1 MDMSKV
7 NMHKRVAMTGNAPDV
22 PAKAGH
28 FRGGGIAKRGKGKAL
43 QEGGVFS
50 DTVGRALGRRTPD
63 AEGRALPRP
72 RKSRGKKQGYKARE
86 DESLGMR
93 TGKESGKKQS
103 MADRRAESYGKWG
116 SRPDQRIN
124 RAKGGPVR
132 GQKRQGRSARE
143 DESLGMR
150 TGKESGK
157 KQSMKDRRDESYGK
171 WRKPPQLRKGKKER
185 RADYRKEVQKK
196 GGNVIFADEWDK
208 IDPGLLTGLGLKKG
222 GAARRNTRRENILEE
237 EGRVSAE
244 KAYTKGGKRR
254 LGAEKRRLVRELKK

>member
-7 NMHKRVAMTGNAPDV
+7 NMHKRMAMTGNVPDV

-43 QEGGVFS
+43 QAGGVFS
-50 DTVGRALGRRTPD
+50 DKVGRALGRRTPD

-72 RKSRGKKQGYKARE
+72 KKPRGKKQGYKARE

-124 RAKGGPVR
+124 RAR
-132 GQKRQGRSARE
+132 
-143 DESLGMR
+143 
-150 TGKESGK
+150 
-157 KQSMKDRRDESYGK
+157 
-171 WRKPPQLRKGKKER
+171 
-185 RADYRKEVQKK
+185 
-196 GGNVIFADEWDK
+196 
-208 IDPGLLTGLGLKKG
+208 G
-222 GAARRNTRRENILEE
+222 GAVRRRNTRRENILEE

>member
-7 NMHKRVAMTGNAPDV
+7 NMHKRMAMTGKASDV

-28 FRGGGIAKRGKGKAL
+28 FRGGGIAKRGRGKALQEGGALVAQMAKQGVGQALQL

-50 DTVGRALGRRTPD
+50 DTIGRALKRRTPD

-72 RKSRGKKQGYKARE
+72 KGRGKTRRGKKRQGYKARE

-93 TGKESGKKQS
+93 
-103 MADRRAESYGKWG
+103 R
-116 SRPDQRIN
+116 
-124 RAKGGPVR
+124 
-132 GQKRQGRSARE
+132 
-143 DESLGMR
+143 
-150 TGKESGK
+150 GKESGK

-171 WRKPPQLRKGKKER
+171 WGSRPNQRISKQR
-185 RADYRKEVQKK
+185 
-196 GGNVIFADEWDK
+196 GGRV
-208 IDPGLLTGLGLKKG
+208 
-222 GAARRNTRRENILEE
+222 NTRRENILEE